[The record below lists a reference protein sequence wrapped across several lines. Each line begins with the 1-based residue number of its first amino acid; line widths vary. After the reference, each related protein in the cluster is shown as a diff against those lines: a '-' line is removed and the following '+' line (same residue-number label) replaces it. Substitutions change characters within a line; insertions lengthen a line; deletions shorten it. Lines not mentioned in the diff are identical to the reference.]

1 MNLAIIPVI
10 ITDCV
15 EFSRGLSSWR
25 GISDWG
31 VGDRHATNTSEWTV
45 AAMMIGFLVGLFWGL
60 PYIAR
65 IFS

>member
-15 EFSRGLSSWR
+15 EFSRGLSNWR

-31 VGDRHATNTSEWTV
+31 VGDHHATNTSEWTV